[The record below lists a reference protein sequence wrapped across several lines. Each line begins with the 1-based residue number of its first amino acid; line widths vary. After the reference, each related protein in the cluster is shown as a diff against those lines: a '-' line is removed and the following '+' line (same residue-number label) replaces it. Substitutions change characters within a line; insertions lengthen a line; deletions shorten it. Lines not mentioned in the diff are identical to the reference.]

1 MEEQLVLNVI
11 SSISVIYILSVN
23 VLTYEIIKLIEIIN
37 KAKKLSKLFKMI
49 IAFISG
55 IIIAIIMICTK
66 TLTIDVAIYSFIISL
81 LSWDYIFKHVVKKL
95 NKDYKKWMKMI

>member
-37 KAKKLSKLFKMI
+37 KAKNLSKLFKML

-55 IIIAIIMICTK
+55 IIIAIVMIFTK

-95 NKDYKKWMKMI
+95 NKNYKK